1 LVSTFITFDQLNLV
15 YLKKFMKKTF
25 TVIWILAFLFFTPLS
40 LLAQGEMDSGEESGN
55 KEKKEKKVDIAFLP
69 VIAANP
75 TVGVLFGVLPGLNWN
90 MGDESN
96 TRNSTALIGLYYTTL
111 NQLFTSVRAN
121 AFTKED
127 KFNLLTDI
135 RFNLN
140 AQPTYGLGSVL
151 DKSTLV
157 GGKDIPTDN
166 PYPPFQEQEMMYF
179 NNFRLYQTVQKRH
192 KQTNLFYGIGYHL
205 DIFWAI
211 DDKQLDLDAIPQ
223 RITHH
228 YRYQE
233 LKGISTEKYSQSGLS
248 ANATFDS
255 RDNVVNPYE
264 GQLAAI
270 SLRAFPE
277 FLGSTTNASQLWM
290 EYRTYVNLDKNRA
303 RNVLA
308 FWTYGWFVTSGTSP
322 YLALPAIGWDMF
334 ARSGR
339 PFTQGRIRGEDLVYA
354 ETEWRFP
361 LQREKDKWGG
371 VLFLNTSTASSRTE
385 NINAFSNFVFGYG
398 GGLRFMI
405 NEKKRVNLGLDYG
418 FGANGAQGLFVNLNE
433 YF

>member
-1 LVSTFITFDQLNLV
+1 MNQKRILRSFILIF
-15 YLKKFMKKTF
+15 
-25 TVIWILAFLFFTPLS
+25 AFLLFNS
-40 LLAQGEMDSGEESGN
+40 LASIAQEEVKSN
-55 KEKKEKKVDIAFLP
+55 EPSEKKEKKVDINILP
-69 VIAANP
+69 VVATNP
-75 TVGVLFGVLPGLNWN
+75 TVGVLFGVLPGVNWN
-90 MGDESN
+90 MGEEET
-96 TRNSTALIGLYYTTL
+96 TRNSTALIGIYYTTL

-157 GGKDIPTDN
+157 GGGEGPSDN
-166 PYPPFQEQEMMYF
+166 PYPPFQQQEMMYF
-179 NNFRLYQTVQKRH
+179 NNFRLYQTVQMRH
-192 KQTNLFYGIGYHL
+192 KKTNLFYGVGYHL
-205 DIFWAI
+205 DVFWSI
-211 DDKQLDLDAIPQ
+211 DDRQLDLDAEPQ

-228 YRYQE
+228 YRYQAI
-233 LKGISTEKYSQSGLS
+233 KGLPTDKYSQSGLS
-248 ANATFDS
+248 ANTTFDS

-270 SLRAFPE
+270 SFRAFPK
-277 FLGSTTNASQLWM
+277 FLGSTTSASQLWM
-290 EYRTYVNLDKNRA
+290 EYRTYVNIVKSRP

-308 FWTYGWFVTSGTSP
+308 FWGYGWFVTSGTSP

-339 PFTQGRIRGEDLVYA
+339 PYTQGRIRGEDLVYA

-361 LQREKDKWGG
+361 LQREKNKWGG
-371 VLFLNTSTASSRTE
+371 VLFINTSTASSRTE
-385 NINAFSNFVFGYG
+385 NINLFSNFVFGYG

-418 FGANGAQGLFVNLNE
+418 FGANGAQGLFLNLNE

>member
-1 LVSTFITFDQLNLV
+1 
-15 YLKKFMKKTF
+15 MKNHIRRNIF
-25 TVIWILAFLFFTPLS
+25 SLCLFF
-40 LLAQGEMDSGEESGN
+40 LASVAFAQEETKASEEGGAR
-55 KEKKEKKVDIAFLP
+55 EKKEKKMDINILP

-90 MGDESN
+90 MGTEAD
-96 TRNSTALIGLYYTTL
+96 TRNSTGLMGFYYTTN
-111 NQLFTSVRAN
+111 NQLFTSFRSN
-121 AFTKED
+121 AFTAGD
-127 KFNLLTDI
+127 RYNLLTDI

-140 AQPTYGLGSVL
+140 SQPTYGLGSNIHRGTIVGDDEEVSESPY
-151 DKSTLV
+151 DKISS
-157 GGKDIPTDN
+157 N
-166 PYPPFQEQEMMYF
+166 EMMYF
-179 NNFRLYQTVQKRH
+179 NNLRFYQTVQKRH
-192 KQTNLFYGIGYHL
+192 KQTNFFYGIGYHL
-205 DIFWAI
+205 DIFWSI
-211 DDKQLDLDAIPQ
+211 DDKQLDLDADPPN
-223 RITHH
+223 ITHH
-228 YRYQE
+228 YRYQT
-233 LKGISTEKYSQSGLS
+233 LKEMSTEKYTQSGLS
-248 ANATFDS
+248 LNATLDS
-255 RDNVVNPYE
+255 RDNVVNPYV

-270 SLRAFPE
+270 SWRAFPE
-277 FLGSTTNASQLWM
+277 FLGSTESASQLWV
-290 EYRTYVNLDKNRA
+290 EYRTYVNLVKSRP

-354 ETEWRFP
+354 EAEWRFP
-361 LQREKDKWGG
+361 LQQEKDRWGA
-371 VLFLNTSTASSRTE
+371 VLFVNTSTASSRTE
-385 NINAFSNFVFGYG
+385 DVDVFGNFVFGYG

>member
-1 LVSTFITFDQLNLV
+1 
-15 YLKKFMKKTF
+15 MKKGF
-25 TVIWILAFLFFTPLS
+25 SIIWIFAFLLFTRLT
-40 LLAQGEMDSGEESGN
+40 LFAQGEMESGEESGN
-55 KEKKEKKVDIAFLP
+55 KEKKEKKVDIALLP

-90 MGDESN
+90 MGNEAD

-151 DKSTLV
+151 DRSTLV
-157 GGKDIPTDN
+157 GGEDIPSDN
-166 PYPPFQEQEMMYF
+166 PYPPFQQQEMMYF
-179 NNFRLYQTVQKRH
+179 NNFRLYQTVQMRH
-192 KQTNLFYGIGYHL
+192 KQSNLFYGIGYHL

-211 DDKQLDLDAIPQ
+211 DDKMLDLDASPQ

-228 YRYQE
+228 YRYQDI
-233 LKGISTEKYSQSGLS
+233 KGINTEKYSQSGLS

-264 GQLAAI
+264 GHLAAF
-270 SLRAFPE
+270 SFRAFPE

-290 EYRTYVNLDKNRA
+290 EYRTYINLVESRP

-322 YLALPAIGWDMF
+322 YLALPALGWDMF

-339 PFTQGRIRGEDLVYA
+339 PYTQGRIRGEDLVYGEA
-354 ETEWRFP
+354 EWRFP
-361 LQREKDKWGG
+361 LQKTKDKWGG
-371 VLFLNTSTASSRTE
+371 VLFLNTTTASSRTE

>member
-1 LVSTFITFDQLNLV
+1 MNQKRTPRAFILVFASLFFSSLVSV
-15 YLKKFMKKTF
+15 
-25 TVIWILAFLFFTPLS
+25 
-40 LLAQGEMDSGEESGN
+40 AQEEVKSN
-55 KEKKEKKVDIAFLP
+55 EPSEKKEKKVDINILP
-69 VIAANP
+69 VVATNP
-75 TVGVLFGVLPGLNWN
+75 TVGVLFGVLPGVNWN
-90 MGDESN
+90 MGEEGT
-96 TRNSTALIGLYYTTL
+96 TRNSTALIGIYYTTL

-157 GGKDIPTDN
+157 GGGEGPSDN

-179 NNFRLYQTVQKRH
+179 NNFRLYQTVQMRH
-192 KQTNLFYGIGYHL
+192 KKTNLFYGVGYHL
-205 DIFWAI
+205 DIFWSI
-211 DDKQLDLDAIPQ
+211 DDRQLDLDATPQ

-228 YRYQE
+228 YRYQS
-233 LKGISTEKYSQSGLS
+233 LKGLPTDKYSQSGLS

-264 GQLAAI
+264 GQLAAV
-270 SLRAFPE
+270 SLRAFPK
-277 FLGSTTNASQLWM
+277 FLGSTTSASQLWM
-290 EYRTYVNLDKNRA
+290 EYRTYVNLVKSRP

-308 FWTYGWFVTSGTSP
+308 FWGYGWFVTSGTSP

-339 PFTQGRIRGEDLVYA
+339 PYTQGRIRGEDLVYA

-361 LQREKDKWGG
+361 LQREKNKWGG
-371 VLFLNTSTASSRTE
+371 VLFINTSTASSRTE
-385 NINAFSNFVFGYG
+385 NINLFSNFVFGYG

-418 FGANGAQGLFVNLNE
+418 FGANGAQGLFLNLNE

>member
-1 LVSTFITFDQLNLV
+1 
-15 YLKKFMKKTF
+15 MKKTL
-25 TVIWILAFLFFTPLS
+25 TVIWIFGFLFLTPLV
-40 LLAQGEMDSGEESGN
+40 LLGQETEKEAEETP
-55 KEKKEKKVDIAFLP
+55 KKEKKVDITILP
-69 VIAANP
+69 VIATNP

-90 MGDESN
+90 MGTPED
-96 TRNSTALIGLYYTTL
+96 TRNSTALIGIYYTTL
-111 NQLFTSVRAN
+111 NQLFTSFRSN
-121 AFTKED
+121 AFTKND
-127 KFNLLTDI
+127 GFNLLTDI

-140 AQPTYGLGSVL
+140 SQPTYGLGSEIR
-151 DKSTLV
+151 SPIV
-157 GGKDIPTDN
+157 GEGGGVNDY
-166 PYPPFQEQEMMYF
+166 PYPPIPANEQMAF

-205 DIFWAI
+205 DIFWDI
-211 DDKQLDLDAIPQ
+211 DDKQLDLDADPQ
-223 RITHH
+223 IITHH
-228 YRYQE
+228 YRYQT

-248 ANATFDS
+248 LNTTFDS

-264 GQLAAI
+264 GQLAAV
-270 SLRAFPE
+270 SLRLFPE
-277 FLGSTTNASQLWM
+277 FLGSTVSASQLWM
-290 EYRTYVNLDKNRA
+290 EYRTYVNLVESRP

-339 PFTQGRIRGEDLVYA
+339 PFTHGRIRGEDLMYA

-361 LQREKDKWGG
+361 LQREKNKWGG
-371 VLFLNTSTASSRTE
+371 VLFVNTSTASSRTE
-385 NINAFSNFVFGYG
+385 NINLAGNFVFGYG

-405 NEKKRVNLGLDYG
+405 NEDKRVNLGLDYG
-418 FGANGAQGLFVNLNE
+418 FGTNGAQGLFLNLNE

>member
-1 LVSTFITFDQLNLV
+1 
-15 YLKKFMKKTF
+15 MKKQIENHIGILSIALF
-25 TVIWILAFLFFTPLS
+25 LLAFNPQVLK
-40 LLAQGEMDSGEESGN
+40 AQGGDEATDE
-55 KEKKEKKVDIAFLP
+55 KVKKERKVDKTILP
-69 VIAANP
+69 VIATNP

-90 MGDESN
+90 MGTPEN

-121 AFTKED
+121 AFTSED

-157 GGKDIPTDN
+157 GGGDIPSDN

-179 NNFRLYQTVQKRH
+179 NNFRLYQTVQMRH
-192 KQTNLFYGIGYHL
+192 KKTNLFYGVGYHL
-205 DIFWAI
+205 DIFWSI
-211 DDKQLDLDAIPQ
+211 DDRQLDLDAEPQ

-228 YRYQE
+228 YRYQS
-233 LKGISTEKYSQSGLS
+233 LKGLPTDKYSQSGLS
-248 ANATFDS
+248 ANATYDS

-264 GQLAAI
+264 GQLAAV
-270 SLRAFPE
+270 SLRAFPK

-290 EYRTYVNLDKNRA
+290 EYRTYVNLVKSRP

-308 FWTYGWFVTSGTSP
+308 FWGYGWFVTSGTSP
-322 YLALPAIGWDMF
+322 YMALPAIGWDMF

-339 PFTQGRIRGEDLVYA
+339 PYTQGRIRGEDLVYA

-361 LQREKDKWGG
+361 LQREKNKWGG
-371 VLFLNTSTASSRTE
+371 VLFINTSTASSRTE
-385 NINAFSNFVFGYG
+385 NINLFSNFVFGYG
-398 GGLRFMI
+398 GGLRFML

-418 FGANGAQGLFVNLNE
+418 FGANGAQGLFLNLNE

>member
-1 LVSTFITFDQLNLV
+1 MPL
-15 YLKKFMKKTF
+15 YLIVQKIYSYQKMKKSL
-25 TVIWILAFLFFTPLS
+25 TVIWIFGFLFFSPIVS
-40 LLAQGEMDSGEESGN
+40 FGQEEE
-55 KEKKEKKVDIAFLP
+55 KAPEKVEKKEKKVDITILP

-75 TVGVLFGVLPGLNWN
+75 TVGVLFGVLPGFNWN
-90 MGDESN
+90 MGSEEN
-96 TRNSTALIGLYYTTL
+96 TRNSTALAGIYYTTL

-157 GGKDIPTDN
+157 GGGDVPSDN
-166 PYPPFQEQEMMYF
+166 PYPPFQKQEMMSF

-205 DIFWAI
+205 DIFWNI
-211 DDKQLDLDAIPQ
+211 DDKQLDLEADPQ

-228 YRYQE
+228 YRYQT
-233 LKGISTEKYSQSGLS
+233 LKGIDAEKYSQSGLS
-248 ANATFDS
+248 ANATLDS
-255 RDNVVNPYE
+255 RDNVVNPYV

-339 PFTQGRIRGEDLVYA
+339 PYTQGRIRGEDLVYA

-361 LQREKDKWGG
+361 LQRDKDKWGG

-405 NEKKRVNLGLDYG
+405 NEKKRVNLGLDYA

>member
-1 LVSTFITFDQLNLV
+1 
-15 YLKKFMKKTF
+15 MKKSFGIVSLLLT
-25 TVIWILAFLFFTPLS
+25 LFFTS
-40 LLAQGEMDSGEESGN
+40 LASIAQEEVKSN
-55 KEKKEKKVDIAFLP
+55 EPSEKKEKKVDINILP
-69 VIAANP
+69 VVATNP
-75 TVGVLFGVLPGLNWN
+75 TVGVLFGVLPGVNWN
-90 MGDESN
+90 MGEEET
-96 TRNSTALIGLYYTTL
+96 TRNSTALIGVYYTTL

-157 GGKDIPTDN
+157 GGGEGPSDN

-179 NNFRLYQTVQKRH
+179 NNFRLYQTVQMRH
-192 KQTNLFYGIGYHL
+192 KKTNLFYGVGYHL
-205 DIFWAI
+205 DVFWSI
-211 DDKQLDLDAIPQ
+211 DDRQLDLDAEPQ

-228 YRYQE
+228 YRYQSM
-233 LKGISTEKYSQSGLS
+233 KGLPTDKYSQSGLS

-264 GQLAAI
+264 GQLAAV
-270 SLRAFPE
+270 SLRAFPK
-277 FLGSTTNASQLWM
+277 FLGSTTSASQLWM
-290 EYRTYVNLDKNRA
+290 EYRTYVNLVKSRP

-308 FWTYGWFVTSGTSP
+308 FWGYGWFVTSGTSP

-339 PFTQGRIRGEDLVYA
+339 PYTQGRIRGEDLVYA

-361 LQREKDKWGG
+361 LQREKNKWGG
-371 VLFLNTSTASSRTE
+371 VLFINTSTASSRTE
-385 NINAFSNFVFGYG
+385 NINLFSNFVFGYG

-418 FGANGAQGLFVNLNE
+418 FGANGAQGLFLNLNE

>member
-1 LVSTFITFDQLNLV
+1 
-15 YLKKFMKKTF
+15 MKKSFGIVSLLLT
-25 TVIWILAFLFFTPLS
+25 LFFTS
-40 LLAQGEMDSGEESGN
+40 LASIAQEEVKSN
-55 KEKKEKKVDIAFLP
+55 EPSEKKEKKVDINILP
-69 VIAANP
+69 VVATNP
-75 TVGVLFGVLPGLNWN
+75 TVGVLFGVLPGVNWN
-90 MGDESN
+90 MGEEET
-96 TRNSTALIGLYYTTL
+96 TRNSTALIGIYYTTL

-157 GGKDIPTDN
+157 GGGEGPSDN

-179 NNFRLYQTVQKRH
+179 NNFRLYQTVQMRH
-192 KQTNLFYGIGYHL
+192 KKTNLFYGVGYHL
-205 DIFWAI
+205 DVFWSI
-211 DDKQLDLDAIPQ
+211 DDRQLDLDAEPQ

-228 YRYQE
+228 YRYQSI
-233 LKGISTEKYSQSGLS
+233 KGLPTDKYTQSGLS

-264 GQLAAI
+264 GQLAAV
-270 SLRAFPE
+270 SLRAFPK
-277 FLGSTTNASQLWM
+277 FLGSTTSASQLWM
-290 EYRTYVNLDKNRA
+290 EYRTYVNIVKSRP

-308 FWTYGWFVTSGTSP
+308 FWGYGWFVTSGTSP

-339 PFTQGRIRGEDLVYA
+339 PYTQGRIRGEDLVYA

-361 LQREKDKWGG
+361 LQREKNKWGG
-371 VLFLNTSTASSRTE
+371 VLFINTSTASSRTE
-385 NINAFSNFVFGYG
+385 NINLFSNFVFGYG

-418 FGANGAQGLFVNLNE
+418 FGANGAQGLFLNLNE

>member
-1 LVSTFITFDQLNLV
+1 MNQKRIPHTFILVLASLFFSSLVSV
-15 YLKKFMKKTF
+15 
-25 TVIWILAFLFFTPLS
+25 
-40 LLAQGEMDSGEESGN
+40 AQEEVKSNGPS
-55 KEKKEKKVDIAFLP
+55 EKKEKKVDINILP
-69 VIAANP
+69 VVATNP
-75 TVGVLFGVLPGLNWN
+75 TVGVLFGVLPGVNWN
-90 MGDESN
+90 MGEEEN
-96 TRNSTALIGLYYTTL
+96 TRNSTALIGVYYTTL

-157 GGKDIPTDN
+157 GGGEGPSDN

-179 NNFRLYQTVQKRH
+179 NNFRLYQTVQMRH
-192 KQTNLFYGIGYHL
+192 KKTNLFYGVGYHL
-205 DIFWAI
+205 DIFWSI
-211 DDKQLDLDAIPQ
+211 DDRQLDLDAEPQ

-228 YRYQE
+228 YRYQS
-233 LKGISTEKYSQSGLS
+233 LKGLPTDKYSQSGLS

-255 RDNVVNPYE
+255 RDNVVNPYQ
-264 GQLAAI
+264 GQLAAV
-270 SLRAFPE
+270 SLRAFPK

-290 EYRTYVNLDKNRA
+290 EYRTYVNLVKSRP

-308 FWTYGWFVTSGTSP
+308 FWGYGWFVTSGTSP

-339 PFTQGRIRGEDLVYA
+339 PYTQGRIRGEDLVYA

-361 LQREKDKWGG
+361 LQREKNKWGG
-371 VLFLNTSTASSRTE
+371 VLFINTSTASSRTE
-385 NINAFSNFVFGYG
+385 NINLFSNFVFGYG

-418 FGANGAQGLFVNLNE
+418 FGANGAQGLFLNLNE